1 MKEGGNEVV
10 YSEVQYCNSDDE
22 MSTYRETTVHHTH
35 FDQNGPI
42 LSSYR
47 SLLVRVV
54 PLRHACVRMCAGS
67 WWEGESYQLS
77 YTFLNAI
84 FLRLYTCCVR
94 VCDRMIGWWSLGM

>member
-47 SLLVRVV
+47 SLLV
-54 PLRHACVRMCAGS
+54 
-67 WWEGESYQLS
+67 
-77 YTFLNAI
+77 F
-84 FLRLYTCCVR
+84 
-94 VCDRMIGWWSLGM
+94 